1 MPVPVEGDED
11 DLPDLPDV
19 TVGDD
24 IMLTFACTT
33 PGVGDEVVGREGIGI
48 GIGIGS
54 VGTLLGV
61 PNGDEVGALVGLA
74 DGDGVGA
81 LEGLADG
88 DEVGALVGCADG
100 DEVGALVAFVGRA
113 VGDVVGAQV
122 LLQPTCFGMVYVD
135 TSGESM
141 TG

>member
-1 MPVPVEGDED
+1 MAEPATVTVPVEGDED

-24 IMLTFACTT
+24 ILLTFACTT

-88 DEVGALVGCADG
+88 DE
-100 DEVGALVAFVGRA
+100 A
-113 VGDVVGAQV
+113 VSYTH
-122 LLQPTCFGMVYVD
+122 LTLPTTPYV
-135 TSGESM
+135 
-141 TG
+141 